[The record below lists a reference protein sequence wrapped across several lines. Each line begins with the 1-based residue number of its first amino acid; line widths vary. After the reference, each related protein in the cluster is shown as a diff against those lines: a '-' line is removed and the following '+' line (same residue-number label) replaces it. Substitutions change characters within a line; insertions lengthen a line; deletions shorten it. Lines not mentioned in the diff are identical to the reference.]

1 MIEMRASLMRLNSRL
16 LRSLLSAALLA
27 LFSFA
32 SLSAGEI
39 HMQEKVAYG
48 GWPNCIR
55 LSNGQ
60 IELIATTDV
69 GPRLIRFG
77 FVGGSNFMKEYADQ
91 AGKTGG
97 DEWRIYG
104 GHRLWQAPE
113 DLKKTYAPDN
123 GPVAHAWNAGT
134 LKLTQPVDA
143 TGIEKEIEITMD
155 AKLNRV
161 TLVHRLTNRGTKKE
175 NLAVWALS
183 AMAAGGRAIFPQ
195 EAYRS
200 HSDQLLPVRAMAL
213 WGYTDMK
220 DPRWSWGTHYI
231 QLRQDSAMATP
242 QKLGMTNTL
251 GWAAYALDKALFI
264 NRFGYESSAQYPDF
278 NSNCE
283 TYTDATMLEV
293 ETLGPMTQLAP
304 GESVEHTEEWNLF
317 HAEVSDD
324 EAAIGRTLLPLI
336 QQTSAVK

>member
-1 MIEMRASLMRLNSRL
+1 MRPRAWFSK
-16 LRSLLSAALLA
+16 SLLLAAFLA
-27 LFSFA
+27 PLAFA

-39 HMQEKVAYG
+39 HMQEKVAYA

-69 GPRLIRFG
+69 GPRIIRFG
-77 FVGGSNFMKEYADQ
+77 FVGGSNFMKEYPDQ
-91 AGKTGG
+91 LGKTGG
-97 DEWRIYG
+97 EEWRIYG

-123 GPVAHAWNAGT
+123 GPVAYAWNGET
-134 LKLTQPVDA
+134 LRLAQKADA

-155 AKLNRV
+155 GKLNRV
-161 TLVHRLTNRGTKKE
+161 TLVHRLTNRGTTRA

-183 AMAAGGRAIFPQ
+183 AMASGGRAIFPQ

-200 HSDQLLPVRAMAL
+200 HSNQLLPVRAMAL

-220 DPRWSWGTHYI
+220 DPRWTWGTKYI
-231 QLRQDSAMATP
+231 QLRQDSAIAAA
-242 QKLGMTNTL
+242 QKVGMTNTL
-251 GWAAYALDKALFI
+251 GWAAYALDKAIFI
-264 NRFGYESSAQYPDF
+264 NRFGYDGAAQYPDF

-283 TYTDATMLEV
+283 TYTDGTMLEV

-304 GESVEHTEEWNLF
+304 NESVDHTEEWNLF
-317 HAEVSDD
+317 HGDVGED
-324 EAAIGRTLLPLI
+324 EAAISNTLLPLI